1 MQKWHPRAL
10 IYPKLTSAKQRRLK
24 LSPPSV
30 LLLGFLVLIFLGTLL
45 LLSPWATTQPISF
58 TQALFTA
65 TSAVTVTG
73 LVVVDTGT
81 AFTTFGLVVIASLIQ
96 VGGLGFM
103 TFAVLGA
110 LALGSK
116 LGIGHQKIAQE
127 AFGETSLDRL
137 GDIAKAVIV
146 FSLIIELFGVIALT
160 AIWFDELGFMK
171 AIGHALFYTVSAYNN
186 AGFALASDSLTQYA
200 GSLPINLVISGLFIL
215 GGIGFLVV
223 LDFWEK
229 RKWQTLSANS
239 KLIIKA
245 TLYVNILA
253 WALIWLLEFDNQGTL
268 GNMALA
274 DQAIAAWFQAVTPRT
289 AGFNSIPIENLR
301 DSTTVFMMLL
311 MFIGGGSLSTAS
323 GVKLGTFILLV
334 LATWTFLKRESDIV
348 LYGRKVPES
357 SVIKALSLTFISI
370 VLVFFGIFGIVL
382 SQDVDFLDG
391 AFEVVSALSTVGLSR
406 GITAS
411 LTPVGDYMLIAL
423 MVIGRVGPLTAAYL
437 LATATRKKLKY
448 PEGEFQ
454 VG

>member
-1 MQKWHPRAL
+1 MQQWHSRVL
-10 IYPKLTSAKQRRLK
+10 VHPKLTSVKRRKLK

-30 LLLGFLVLIFLGTLL
+30 LLLGFLVLIALGTLL
-45 LLSPWATTQPISF
+45 LLSPWATTEPISF

-81 AFTTFGLVVIASLIQ
+81 AFSTFGLVVIASLIQ

-103 TFAVLGA
+103 TFAVLAA
-110 LALGSK
+110 LALGSR
-116 LGIGHQKIAQE
+116 LGIGQQKIAQE

-137 GDIAKAVIV
+137 GDIAKVVVV
-146 FSLIIELFGVIALT
+146 FSLVIELFGVITLA
-160 AIWFDELGFMK
+160 AIWFNDLGLIN

-186 AGFALASDSLTQYA
+186 AGFALASDSLIQHA
-200 GSLPINLVISGLFIL
+200 GSVSINLVISGLFIL

-223 LDFWEK
+223 LNCWEK

-245 TLYVNILA
+245 TLYVNIFA
-253 WALIWLLEFDNQGTL
+253 WALIWLLEFDNQATL
-268 GNMALA
+268 GNMDLT

-289 AGFNSIPIENLR
+289 AGFNSVPIENLK

-323 GVKLGTFILLV
+323 GVKLGTFVLLI
-334 LATWTFLKRESDIV
+334 LATWSFLKRETDIV

-357 SVIKALSLTFISI
+357 SIIKALSLTFISI

-382 SQDVDFLDG
+382 TQHVDFLDG

-411 LTPVGDYMLIAL
+411 LTPFGDYMLIAL
-423 MVIGRVGPLTAAYL
+423 MVVGRVGPLTAAYL